1 MSHRLQAV
9 FDQSFNPQHHWH
21 HVVPAL
27 PPWARLTER
36 MTWKEKK
43 KLFHSS
49 FHLHTSCI
57 TTQLHLDYINVL
69 SPSQASSACA
79 KPILHPLRCLCRALW
94 WRVIL
99 CYCVGIN
106 VKSHYSGGGSWK
118 TEGARRGGV
127 VFFHFKYKRR
137 REIIAG
143 LSTIRHCGILDVDS

>member
-9 FDQSFNPQHHWH
+9 FQPTAPLASCCSCSPSLGSSDREDDMQG
-21 HVVPAL
+21 
-27 PPWARLTER
+27 
-36 MTWKEKK
+36 KKK